1 MAMNHEEFHGNP
13 KYSKL
18 IMMIIFF
25 FCESSGHIV
34 CHKCCL
40 ELFNKDE
47 NTLECPVC
55 NTVHTFK
62 SKNIF
67 KKSLQQVAHSNFG
80 KKTTIREVSFQSTM
94 VR

>member
-1 MAMNHEEFHGNP
+1 MD
-13 KYSKL
+13 
-18 IMMIIFF
+18 
-25 FCESSGHIV
+25 
-34 CHKCCL
+34 
-40 ELFNKDE
+40 LFNKEE

-67 KKSLQQVAHSNFG
+67 KKTLQTVAHAGFG
-80 KKTTIREVSFQSTM
+80 KKTSVREISFASTM